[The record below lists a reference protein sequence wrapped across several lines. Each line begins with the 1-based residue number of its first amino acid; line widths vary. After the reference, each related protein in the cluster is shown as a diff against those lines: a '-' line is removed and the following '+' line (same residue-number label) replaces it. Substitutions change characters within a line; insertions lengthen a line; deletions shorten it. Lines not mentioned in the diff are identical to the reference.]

1 VGAGVVEAEVTGRIG
16 ERQRGSQWLVLVDG
30 PLLGG
35 TGHHPIPGELPF
47 HNGVSVAACLRRAW
61 RLQVKSKELGL

>member
-1 VGAGVVEAEVTGRIG
+1 VGAGVVEAEVAGRIG
-16 ERQRGSQWLVLVDG
+16 ERQRGSQCLVLVDG

-47 HNGVSVAACLRRAW
+47 HNGVSECGGVPQAGVAAAGE
-61 RLQVKSKELGL
+61 K